1 MTKILTEGLK
11 YMDMESLVLPLM
23 GIDQYKSSVGADEDI
38 ITLNF
43 VTKNKSVSEDL
54 AEWFERGYEWVV
66 DAEVSP
72 GEVTSGKFFVFVE
85 MTRRSKSAE
94 QIMEMIED
102 LETLTGLKPS
112 GWKFKIGE
120 KTEPASIEFIKKNIQ
135 LTPHD
140 YRMVHEKPLN
150 EWRQIAG
157 IQTTNTYND
166 DEDMKAMKRRAGI
179 Y

>member
-1 MTKILTEGLK
+1 
-11 YMDMESLVLPLM
+11 MDMEDQVLPLL
-23 GIDQYKSSVGADEDI
+23 GIDQYKSSVGGDDDI

-43 VTKNKSVSEDL
+43 VVKDKAVGDDL
-54 AEWFERGYEWVV
+54 AEWFERGYDWVV
-66 DAEVSP
+66 DAEPSP

-85 MTRRSKSAE
+85 ISRRSKSPE

-112 GWKFKIGE
+112 EWKFKIGE
-120 KTEPASIEFIKKNIQ
+120 ETEPASANFIKKNIQ
-135 LTPHD
+135 LSPHD
-140 YRMVHEKPLN
+140 YRMAHEEPLN

-157 IQTTNTYND
+157 IQTTSTYND